1 MAEIHEDGSSV
12 ITKHKDTGGLVSVG
26 TVTAQLLY
34 EIGSTEYLN
43 PDVTAHFD
51 TLKIEQAG
59 DNRVSIK
66 DCKGSEPPAT
76 HKVCINLSGGFRN
89 GMELILTGLDIEE
102 KAEIFTE
109 ALFDLLGGRD
119 QFDEVDVQLHR
130 QERKTLHLMKRQ
142 WLC

>member
-1 MAEIHEDGSSV
+1 MGSEMC
-12 ITKHKDTGGLVSVG
+12 IRDRVG

-51 TLKIEQAG
+51 TLKIEQVG
-59 DNRVSIK
+59 DNRVSING
-66 DCKGSEPPAT
+66 CKGSEPPAT

-89 GMELILTGLDIEE
+89 GMELILTGLDIKE

-130 QERKTLHLMKRQ
+130 QDKEDPSSHEEAMALLRVTVLSLIHI
-142 WLC
+142 